1 MENEAFTWS
10 SQKPSECDQDSW
22 ILQENLCMSEALWEK
37 TRNLLENLYIHPF
50 IKESPQAA
58 TLEGGVT
65 LKGGL
70 TLKGE
75 VLGETGG
82 VREFRRFIKM

>member
-1 MENEAFTWS
+1 
-10 SQKPSECDQDSW
+10 
-22 ILQENLCMSEALWEK
+22 MSEGLWEK

-50 IKESPQAA
+50 IQESPGSCCPGRG
-58 TLEGGVT
+58 GGVT
-65 LKGGL
+65 LKAGL